1 MNKDLYLKQI
11 QNISLKFFTS
21 LLNKKKSTKAKKGD
35 RP

>member
-11 QNISLKFFTS
+11 QNISLKFFTP
-21 LLNKKKSTKAKKGD
+21 LLNKKNQQKLKKGD